1 MFSSLVLTLK
11 SSFDFMKMLRYFI
24 GGGWVNDWE
33 GKNYLVLKFDIEKEE
48 YYEYGRMI
56 YGRKFHAI
64 SLVTLSDYS
73 DWCTT
78 YA

>member
-1 MFSSLVLTLK
+1 M
-11 SSFDFMKMLRYFI
+11 D
-24 GGGWVNDWE
+24 NWE
-33 GKNYLVLKFDIEKEE
+33 GKNNLVLKFDIEKEE